1 MAEKLNVNA
10 ETKIFE
16 LPIDVT
22 AAGEVSKTLATAD
35 TYVDRNIKVT
45 VRTPDADLK
54 IVEDE
59 GSGVITATVST
70 TDTTYTSDTETKH
83 AITIAA
89 DAHVNKTTVG
99 VNQAG
104 FLASTDTI
112 DIAAADAVQNTKTLY
127 IKEGAI
133 TATGEATATGNVTLE
148 SAGAAPESGF
158 YIKAAAAGSAKVTTA
173 GWVEPGDPI
182 ESSGDAYYT
191 LPTTSFGNT
200 EVSGKTY
207 EDIDEKAPV
216 LVEGGYLYI
225 GEGYIRDSKISLAK
239 LVPDHGTLPVVDAKS
254 EWMYKG
260 YSAYDNEGKLIAG
273 TMGDAVLGDIS
284 ATNVKATVSAVTVAA
299 NEGVFKVTGSG
310 DISGKTSVAVTQRG
324 LATTDMSKTGDIA
337 GTANVEATLAKIG
350 LAATADKESAVV
362 KPVITKDTSTA
373 QSGAITTIQPTSG
386 KYVAVSAAAI
396 SESVTV
402 TPTVATEGYGTADLH
417 SATAKTITVGTEA
430 SDRFYIPLNVG
441 SHSASIETPIVVNA
455 TATVAQTEETTA
467 GFEGNL
473 AAGILSAAPS
483 GEYITLKANA
493 TKTAGSLSC
502 NVTCTATEGYIEAGS
517 ETKTV
522 SGSVDVNVAA
532 AADKYI
538 RVYDGTIL

>member
-10 ETKIFE
+10 ETKVFE

-54 IVEDE
+54 IVEAE

-127 IKEGAI
+127 IKEGVIA
-133 TATGEATATGNVTLE
+133 ATGEATATGNVALE
-148 SAGAAPESGF
+148 PAGAAPESGF
-158 YIKAAAAGSAKVTTA
+158 YIRAAAAGSAKVTTA
-173 GWVEPGDPI
+173 GWVEPSAPI

-207 EDIDEKAPV
+207 EDIDAKAPV

-239 LVPDHGTLPVVDAKS
+239 LIPDHGTLPVVDAKS

-273 TMGDAVLGDIS
+273 TMDDAVLGDIS
-284 ATNVKATVSAVTVAA
+284 ATNVKATVSTVSVAA

-337 GTANVEATLAKIG
+337 GTASVEATLTKIG
-350 LAATADKESAVV
+350 LAATADKESAIV
-362 KPVITKDTSTA
+362 KPVIIKDTSTA

-473 AAGILSAAPS
+473 TAGILSAVPS

-493 TKTAGSLSC
+493 TKTAGSLSG

-522 SGSVDVNVAA
+522 SGSVDVNVTA

>member
-54 IVEDE
+54 IVEAE
-59 GSGVITATVST
+59 GSGAITATVST

-112 DIAAADAVQNTKTLY
+112 DIAAADAVQNTKTIY
-127 IKEGAI
+127 VKEGVIA
-133 TATGEATATGNVTLE
+133 ATGEATATGNVALE
-148 SAGAAPESGF
+148 PAGAAPESGF
-158 YIKAAAAGSAKVTTA
+158 YIRAAAAGSAKVTTA
-173 GWVEPGDPI
+173 GWVEPSAPI

-207 EDIDEKAPV
+207 EDIDAKAPV

-284 ATNVKATVSAVTVAA
+284 ATNVKATVSTVSVAA

-350 LAATADKESAVV
+350 LAATADKESAIV

-473 AAGILSAAPS
+473 TAGILSAVPS

-493 TKTAGSLSC
+493 TKTAGSLSG

-522 SGSVDVNVAA
+522 SGSVDVNVTA

>member
-10 ETKIFE
+10 ETKVFE

-54 IVEDE
+54 IVEAE
-59 GSGVITATVST
+59 GSGAITATVST
-70 TDTTYTSDTETKH
+70 TDKKYTSDTPTAH

-133 TATGEATATGNVTLE
+133 EATGSATATGNVTLA
-148 SAGAAPESGF
+148 SAGAAPKSGF
-158 YIKAAAAGSAKVTTA
+158 YIKAAAAGSAQVTTA
-173 GWVEPGDPI
+173 GWVEPSAPI

-207 EDIDEKAPV
+207 ENIDAKAPV

-225 GEGYIRDSKISLAK
+225 SEGYIKDSKISLAK

-260 YSAYDNEGKLIAG
+260 YSAYDNEGKLVAG

-284 ATNVKATVSAVTVAA
+284 ATNVKATVSTVSVAA

-337 GTANVEATLAKIG
+337 GTAKVEATLAKIG
-350 LAATADKESAVV
+350 LAATANKESAVV
-362 KPVITKDTSTA
+362 KPVISKDTSTA
-373 QSGAITTIQPTSG
+373 KSGDITTTQPTSG

-396 SESVTV
+396 AESVTV

-417 SATAKTITVGTEA
+417 AATAKTISVGTEA
-430 SDRFYIPLNVG
+430 SDRFYIPLNAG
-441 SHSASIETPIVVNA
+441 SHSASVETPVVVNA
-455 TATVAQTEETTA
+455 TATVAQTVEKTA

-473 AAGILSAAPS
+473 TAGILSAAPS
-483 GEYITLKANA
+483 GEYITLKATA
-493 TKTAGSLSC
+493 TKTAGSLSG
-502 NVTCTATEGYIEAGS
+502 NVTCAATEGYIEAS
-517 ETKTV
+517 SVTKTV
-522 SGSVDVNVAA
+522 SGSVDVNVTA

>member
-10 ETKIFE
+10 ETKVFE

-54 IVEDE
+54 IVEAE
-59 GSGVITATVST
+59 GSGAITATVST
-70 TDTTYTSDTETKH
+70 TDKKYTSDTPTAH

-112 DIAAADAVQNTKTLY
+112 DIAAADAVQNTKTIY
-127 IKEGAI
+127 IKEGVIA
-133 TATGEATATGNVTLE
+133 ATGEATATGNVTLDP
-148 SAGAAPESGF
+148 AGAAPESGF
-158 YIKAAAAGSAKVTTA
+158 YIRAAAAGSAKVTTA
-173 GWVEPGDPI
+173 GWVEPSAPI

-207 EDIDEKAPV
+207 EDIDAKAPV

-284 ATNVKATVSAVTVAA
+284 ATNVKATVSTVSVAA

-337 GTANVEATLAKIG
+337 GTANVEATLTKIG
-350 LAATADKESAVV
+350 LAATADKESAIV

-373 QSGAITTIQPTSG
+373 QSGAITTTQPTSG

-402 TPTVATEGYGTADLH
+402 TPTVATEGYGTVDLH

-430 SDRFYIPLNVG
+430 SDRFYIPLNAG
-441 SHSASIETPIVVNA
+441 SHSASVETPTVVNA
-455 TATVAQTEETTA
+455 TATVAQTVEKTA

-473 AAGILSAAPS
+473 TAGILSAAPS

-493 TKTAGSLSC
+493 TKTAGSLSG

-522 SGSVDVNVAA
+522 SGSVDVNVTA

>member
-10 ETKIFE
+10 ETKVFE

-54 IVEDE
+54 IVEAE

-133 TATGEATATGNVTLE
+133 EATGSATATGNVTLE

-207 EDIDEKAPV
+207 EDIDAKAPV

-284 ATNVKATVSAVTVAA
+284 ATNVKATVSTVSVAA

-337 GTANVEATLAKIG
+337 GTANVEATLTKIG

-473 AAGILSAAPS
+473 AAGILSAVPS

-493 TKTAGSLSC
+493 TKTAGSLSG
-502 NVTCTATEGYIEAGS
+502 NVTCTAIEGYIEAGS

-522 SGSVDVNVAA
+522 SGSVDVNVTA

>member
-10 ETKIFE
+10 ETKVFE

-54 IVEDE
+54 IVEAE
-59 GSGVITATVST
+59 GSGAITATVST
-70 TDTTYTSDTETKH
+70 TDKKYTSDTPTAH

-112 DIAAADAVQNTKTLY
+112 DIAAANATQDTKTLY

-133 TATGEATATGNVTLE
+133 TATGKATATGNVTLE
-148 SAGAAPESGF
+148 SAGKAPESGF

-200 EVSGKTY
+200 GVSGKTY
-207 EDIDEKAPV
+207 EDIDAKAPV

-260 YSAYDNEGKLIAG
+260 YSAYDNEGKLVAG

-284 ATNVKATVSAVTVAA
+284 ATNVKATVSAVSVAA
-299 NEGVFKVTGSG
+299 NEGAFKVTGSG

-373 QSGAITTIQPTSG
+373 KSGAITTTQPTSG

-396 SESVTV
+396 AESVTV

-417 SATAKTITVGTEA
+417 SATAKTISVGTEG
-430 SDRFYIPLNVG
+430 SDRVYIPLNAG
-441 SHSASIETPIVVNA
+441 SHSASVETPIVVNA
-455 TATVAQTEETTA
+455 TATVAQTVEKTA

-473 AAGILSAAPS
+473 SAGILSAVPS

-493 TKTAGSLSC
+493 TKTAGSLSG

-522 SGSVDVNVAA
+522 SGSVDVNVTA

>member
-16 LPIDVT
+16 LPIDVA

-54 IVEDE
+54 IVEAE

-70 TDTTYTSDTETKH
+70 TDTTYTSDTPTPH

-127 IKEGAI
+127 IKEGVIA
-133 TATGEATATGNVTLE
+133 ATGEATATGNVALE
-148 SAGAAPESGF
+148 PAGAAPESGF
-158 YIKAAAAGSAKVTTA
+158 YIRAAAAGSAKVTTA
-173 GWVEPGDPI
+173 GWVEPSAPI

-207 EDIDEKAPV
+207 EDIDAKAPV

-284 ATNVKATVSAVTVAA
+284 ATNVKATVSTVSVAA

-350 LAATADKESAVV
+350 LAATADKESAIV

-473 AAGILSAAPS
+473 TAGILSAVPS

-493 TKTAGSLSC
+493 TKTAGSLSG

-522 SGSVDVNVAA
+522 SGSVDVNVTA

>member
-10 ETKIFE
+10 ETKVFE

-54 IVEDE
+54 IVEAE

-127 IKEGAI
+127 IKEGVIA
-133 TATGEATATGNVTLE
+133 ATGEATATGNVVLE
-148 SAGAAPESGF
+148 PAGAAPESGF
-158 YIKAAAAGSAKVTTA
+158 YIRAAAAGSAKVTTA
-173 GWVEPGDPI
+173 GWVEPSAPI

-200 EVSGKTY
+200 EVSGKIY
-207 EDIDEKAPV
+207 EDIDAKAPV

-225 GEGYIRDSKISLAK
+225 GEGYIKNSKISLAK

-273 TMGDAVLGDIS
+273 TMDDAVLGDIS
-284 ATNVKATVSAVTVAA
+284 ATNVKATVSTVSVAA
-299 NEGVFKVTGSG
+299 DAGAFKVTGSG
-310 DISGKTSVAVTQRG
+310 SISGKTSVAVTQRG

-386 KYVAVSAAAI
+386 KYVAVSTAAI
-396 SESVTV
+396 AESVTV

-473 AAGILSAAPS
+473 TAGILSAVPS

-493 TKTAGSLSC
+493 TKTAGSLSG

-522 SGSVDVNVAA
+522 SGSVDVNVTA

>member
-54 IVEDE
+54 IVEAE
-59 GSGVITATVST
+59 GSGAITATVST
-70 TDTTYTSDTETKH
+70 TDTTYTSDTETPY

-112 DIAAADAVQNTKTLY
+112 DIAAADATQNTKTIY
-127 IKEGAI
+127 VKEGAI
-133 TATGEATATGNVTLE
+133 EATGEATADGNVKLE
-148 SAGAAPESGF
+148 AAGAAPESGF
-158 YIKAAAAGSAKVTTA
+158 YIRAAAAGSAQVTTA

-207 EDIDEKAPV
+207 EDIDAKAPV

-260 YSAYDNEGKLIAG
+260 YSAYDNEGKLVAG

-284 ATNVKATVSAVTVAA
+284 ATNVKATVSTVSVAA

-350 LAATADKESAVV
+350 LAATADKESAIV

-386 KYVAVSAAAI
+386 KYVAVSTAAI
-396 SESVTV
+396 AESVTV

-417 SATAKTITVGTEA
+417 SATAKTISVGTEA
-430 SDRFYIPLNVG
+430 SDRFYIPLSVG
-441 SHSASIETPIVVNA
+441 SHSASVETPIVVNA

-473 AAGILSAAPS
+473 SAGILSAVPS

-493 TKTAGSLSC
+493 TKTAGSLSS

-522 SGSVDVNVAA
+522 SGNVDVNVTA

>member
-10 ETKIFE
+10 ETKVFE

-22 AAGEVSKTLATAD
+22 AAGEVSKTRATAD

-54 IVEDE
+54 IVEAE
-59 GSGVITATVST
+59 GSGAITATVST
-70 TDTTYTSDTETKH
+70 TDKKYTSDTETPH

-112 DIAAADAVQNTKTLY
+112 DIAASDAVQNTKTLY

-133 TATGEATATGNVTLE
+133 TATGEATATGNVALAP
-148 SAGAAPESGF
+148 AGAAPESGF

-191 LPTTSFGNT
+191 LPTTSFDNT

-207 EDIDEKAPV
+207 EDIDAKAPV

-225 GEGYIRDSKISLAK
+225 SEGYIRDSKISLAK
-239 LVPDHGTLPVVDAKS
+239 LVPDHGNLPVVDAKS
-254 EWMYKG
+254 EWLYKG
-260 YSAYDNEGKLIAG
+260 YSAYDNDGKLIAG
-273 TMGDAVLGDIS
+273 TMGDAVLSDIS
-284 ATNVKATVSAVTVAA
+284 ATNVKATVSAV
-299 NEGVFKVTGSG
+299 
-310 DISGKTSVAVTQRG
+310 SVAVTQRG

-337 GTANVEATLAKIG
+337 GTAKVEATLAKIG

-373 QSGAITTIQPTSG
+373 KSGAITTTQPTSG

-396 SESVTV
+396 AESVTV

-417 SATAKTITVGTEA
+417 SATAKTISVGTEA
-430 SDRFYIPLNVG
+430 SDRFYIPLSAG
-441 SHSASIETPIVVNA
+441 SHSASVETPVVVNA
-455 TATVAQTEETTA
+455 TATVAQTVEKTA

-473 AAGILSAAPS
+473 EAGILSAAPS

-493 TKTAGSLSC
+493 TKTAGSLSS

-522 SGSVDVNVAA
+522 SGSVDVNVTA

>member
-10 ETKIFE
+10 KTKVFE

-54 IVEDE
+54 IVEAE
-59 GSGVITATVST
+59 GSGAITATVST
-70 TDTTYTSDTETKH
+70 TDKKYTSDTVTPH

-99 VNQAG
+99 VSQSG

-112 DIAAADAVQNTKTLY
+112 DIAAADAVQNTKTIY

-133 TATGEATATGNVTLE
+133 TATGKATATGNVALE
-148 SAGAAPESGF
+148 PAGAAPESGF
-158 YIKAAAAGSAKVTTA
+158 YIRAAAAGSAKVTTA

-182 ESSGDAYYT
+182 KSSGDAYYT
-191 LPTTSFGNT
+191 LPTTSFDNK

-207 EDIDEKAPV
+207 EDIDGKAPV

-225 GEGYIRDSKISLAK
+225 GEGYIRNSKISLAK

-260 YSAYDNEGKLIAG
+260 YSAYDNEGKLVAG

-284 ATNVKATVSAVTVAA
+284 ATNVKATVSTVSVAA

-324 LATTDMSKTGDIA
+324 LATTDMSKIGDVA

-350 LAATADKESAVV
+350 LTATADKESAVV

-373 QSGAITTIQPTSG
+373 KSGAITTIQPTSG

-396 SESVTV
+396 AESVTV

-417 SATAKTITVGTEA
+417 SATAKTIAVGTEA
-430 SDRFYIPLNVG
+430 SDRFYIPLSAG
-441 SHSASIETPIVVNA
+441 SHSASVGTPVIVNA
-455 TATVAQTEETTA
+455 TATVAQTVEKTA

-473 AAGILSAAPS
+473 AVGILSAAPS

-493 TKTAGSLSC
+493 TKTAGSLSG
-502 NVTCTATEGYIEAGS
+502 NVTCAATEGYIEAS
-517 ETKTV
+517 SVTKTV
-522 SGSVDVNVAA
+522 SGSVDVNVTA

-538 RVYDGTIL
+538 RVYDGAIL

>member
-10 ETKIFE
+10 ETKVFE

-54 IVEDE
+54 IVEAE

-133 TATGEATATGNVTLE
+133 SATGEATADGNVKLE
-148 SAGAAPESGF
+148 AAGAAPESGF
-158 YIKAAAAGSAKVTTA
+158 YIRAAAAGSAQVTTA

-299 NEGVFKVTGSG
+299 DEGVFKVTGSG

-350 LAATADKESAVV
+350 LAATADKESAIV

-373 QSGAITTIQPTSG
+373 QSGAITTTQPTSG

-396 SESVTV
+396 AESVTV

-473 AAGILSAAPS
+473 SAGILSAVPS

-493 TKTAGSLSC
+493 TKTAGSLSG

-522 SGSVDVNVAA
+522 SGSVDVNVTA

>member
-10 ETKIFE
+10 ETKVFE

-54 IVEDE
+54 IVEAE
-59 GSGVITATVST
+59 GSGAITATVST
-70 TDTTYTSDTETKH
+70 TDTTYTSDTPTSH
-83 AITIAA
+83 AIEIAA

-112 DIAAADAVQNTKTLY
+112 DIAAADAVKNTKTLY
-127 IKEGAI
+127 VKEGVIA
-133 TATGEATATGNVTLE
+133 ATGEATADGNVKLE
-148 SAGAAPESGF
+148 KAGEAPSTGF
-158 YIKAAAAGSAKVTTA
+158 YVRAAAAGSAQVTTA
-173 GWVEPGDPI
+173 GWVEPGAPI

-207 EDIDEKAPV
+207 EDIDGKAPV

-225 GEGYIRDSKISLAK
+225 SEGYIKDSKISLAK
-239 LVPDHGTLPVVDAKS
+239 LVPDHGNLPVVDAKS

-273 TMGDAVLGDIS
+273 TMDDAVLGDIS
-284 ATNVKATVSAVTVAA
+284 ATNVKATVSTVSVAA

-350 LAATADKESAVV
+350 LAATADKESAIV

-396 SESVTV
+396 AESVTV

-430 SDRFYIPLNVG
+430 SDRFYIPLNAG
-441 SHSASIETPIVVNA
+441 SHSASVETPIVVNA
-455 TATVAQTEETTA
+455 TATVAQTVEKTA

-473 AAGILSAAPS
+473 SAGILSAVPS

-493 TKTAGSLSC
+493 TKTAGSLSG
-502 NVTCTATEGYIEAGS
+502 NVTCTAVEGYIESGS

-522 SGSVDVNVAA
+522 SGSVDVNVTA

>member
-10 ETKIFE
+10 ETKVFE
-16 LPIDVT
+16 LPIDVA

-54 IVEDE
+54 IVDAE
-59 GSGVITATVST
+59 GSGAITATVST
-70 TDTTYTSDTETKH
+70 TDTTYTSDSATKY
-83 AITIAA
+83 AIEIAA

-112 DIAAADAVQNTKTLY
+112 DIAAADAVKNTKTLY
-127 IKEGAI
+127 IKEGEI
-133 TATGEATATGNVTLE
+133 TATGEATATGNVTLA

-207 EDIDEKAPV
+207 EDIDAKAPV

-239 LVPDHGTLPVVDAKS
+239 LVPNHGNLPVVDAKS

-260 YSAYDNEGKLIAG
+260 YSAYDNDGKLIAG

-284 ATNVKATVSAVTVAA
+284 ATNVKATVSAVSVAA
-299 NEGVFKVTGSG
+299 DEGVFKVTGSG

-350 LAATADKESAVV
+350 LAAIADKESAVV

-373 QSGAITTIQPTSG
+373 KSGAITTVQPTSG
-386 KYVAVSAAAI
+386 KYVAVSTAAI
-396 SESVTV
+396 AESVTV

-417 SATAKTITVGTEA
+417 SATAKTISVGTEA
-430 SDRFYIPLNVG
+430 SDRFYIPLSAG
-441 SHSASIETPIVVNA
+441 SHSASVETPIVVNA
-455 TATVAQTEETTA
+455 TATVAQTVEKTA

-473 AAGILSAAPS
+473 TAGILSAAPS

-493 TKTAGSLSC
+493 TKTAGSLSG

-522 SGSVDVNVAA
+522 SGSVDVNVTA

>member
-10 ETKIFE
+10 ETKVFE

-54 IVEDE
+54 IVDAE
-59 GSGVITATVST
+59 GSGAITATVST
-70 TDTTYTSDTETKH
+70 TDTTYTSDSATKY
-83 AITIAA
+83 AIEIAA

-133 TATGEATATGNVTLE
+133 TATGEATATGNVVLA

-207 EDIDEKAPV
+207 EDIDAKAPV

-239 LVPDHGTLPVVDAKS
+239 LVPNHGNLPVVDAKS

-260 YSAYDNEGKLIAG
+260 YSAYDNDGKLIAG

-284 ATNVKATVSAVTVAA
+284 ATNVKATVSAVSVAA
-299 NEGVFKVTGSG
+299 DEGVFKVTGSG

-350 LAATADKESAVV
+350 LAAIADKESAVV

-373 QSGAITTIQPTSG
+373 KSGAITTVQPTSG
-386 KYVAVSAAAI
+386 KYVAVSTAAI
-396 SESVTV
+396 AESVTV

-417 SATAKTITVGTEA
+417 SATAKTISVGTEA
-430 SDRFYIPLNVG
+430 SDRFYIPLSAG
-441 SHSASIETPIVVNA
+441 SHSASVETPIVVNA
-455 TATVAQTEETTA
+455 TATVAQTVEKTA

-473 AAGILSAAPS
+473 TAGILSAAPS

-493 TKTAGSLSC
+493 TKTAGSLSG

-522 SGSVDVNVAA
+522 SGSVDVNVTA

>member
-54 IVEDE
+54 IVEAE
-59 GSGVITATVST
+59 GSGAITTTVST
-70 TDTTYTSDTETKH
+70 TDTTYTSDTETPY

-112 DIAAADAVQNTKTLY
+112 DIAAADATQNTKTIY
-127 IKEGAI
+127 VKEGEI
-133 TATGEATATGNVTLE
+133 TATGEATATGNVALE
-148 SAGAAPESGF
+148 PAGAAPESGF
-158 YIKAAAAGSAKVTTA
+158 YIRAAAAGSAKVTTA

-207 EDIDEKAPV
+207 EDIDGKAPV

-225 GEGYIRDSKISLAK
+225 SEGYIRDSKISLAK

-284 ATNVKATVSAVTVAA
+284 ATNVKATVSTVSVAA
-299 NEGVFKVTGSG
+299 NEGTFKVTGSG

-350 LAATADKESAVV
+350 LAATADKESAIV

-373 QSGAITTIQPTSG
+373 KSGAITTTQPTSG

-396 SESVTV
+396 AESVTV

-417 SATAKTITVGTEA
+417 SATAKTISVGTEA

-441 SHSASIETPIVVNA
+441 SHSASVETPIVVNA

-473 AAGILSAAPS
+473 SAGILSAAPS

-493 TKTAGSLSC
+493 TKTAGSLSG

-522 SGSVDVNVAA
+522 SGNVDVNVTA

>member
-10 ETKIFE
+10 ETKVFE

-54 IVEDE
+54 IVEAE
-59 GSGVITATVST
+59 GSGAITATVST
-70 TDTTYTSDTETKH
+70 TDTKYTSDTETKY
-83 AITIAA
+83 AIEIAA

-112 DIAAADAVQNTKTLY
+112 DIAAADAVKNTKTLY

-133 TATGEATATGNVTLE
+133 EATGSATATGNVALE
-148 SAGAAPESGF
+148 PAGAAPESGF
-158 YIKAAAAGSAKVTTA
+158 YIRAAAAGSAKVTTA
-173 GWVEPGDPI
+173 GWVEPSAPI

-200 EVSGKTY
+200 EVSGKIY

-260 YSAYDNEGKLIAG
+260 YSAYDNEGKLVAG

-284 ATNVKATVSAVTVAA
+284 ATNVKATVSAVSVAA

-324 LATTDMSKTGDIA
+324 LATTDLSKTGDIA

-373 QSGAITTIQPTSG
+373 KSGAITTTQPTSG

-396 SESVTV
+396 AESVTV

-417 SATAKTITVGTEA
+417 AATAKTISVGTEA
-430 SDRFYIPLNVG
+430 SDRFYIPLNAG
-441 SHSASIETPIVVNA
+441 SHSASAETPVVVNA

-473 AAGILSAAPS
+473 TAGILSAAPS

-493 TKTAGSLSC
+493 TKTAGSLSS

-522 SGSVDVNVAA
+522 SGSVDVNVTA

>member
-10 ETKIFE
+10 KTKVFE

-54 IVEDE
+54 IVEAE
-59 GSGVITATVST
+59 GSGAITATVST
-70 TDTTYTSDTETKH
+70 TDTTYTSDSATKY
-83 AITIAA
+83 AIKIAA

-127 IKEGAI
+127 VKEGAI
-133 TATGEATATGNVTLE
+133 TATGEATATGNVTLA

-173 GWVEPGDPI
+173 GWVEPGNPI

-207 EDIDEKAPV
+207 EDIDAKAPV

-260 YSAYDNEGKLIAG
+260 YSAYDNEGKLVAG

-284 ATNVKATVSAVTVAA
+284 ATNVKATVSAVSVAA
-299 NEGVFKVTGSG
+299 NEGIFKVTGSG

-373 QSGAITTIQPTSG
+373 KSGAITTVQPTSG

-396 SESVTV
+396 AESVTV

-417 SATAKTITVGTEA
+417 SATAKTISVGTEA
-430 SDRFYIPLNVG
+430 SDRFYIPLNAG
-441 SHSASIETPIVVNA
+441 SHSASAETPVVVNA

-473 AAGILSAAPS
+473 SAGILSAAPS

-493 TKTAGSLSC
+493 TKTAGSLSS

-522 SGSVDVNVAA
+522 SGSVDVNVTA

>member
-54 IVEDE
+54 IVEAE

-112 DIAAADAVQNTKTLY
+112 DIAAADAVQNTKTIY

-173 GWVEPGDPI
+173 GWVEPSAPI

-207 EDIDEKAPV
+207 EDIDAKAPV

-350 LAATADKESAVV
+350 LAATADKESAIV

-473 AAGILSAAPS
+473 TAGILSAVPS

-493 TKTAGSLSC
+493 TKTAGSLSG

-522 SGSVDVNVAA
+522 SGSVDVNVTA

>member
-10 ETKIFE
+10 KTKVFE

-54 IVEDE
+54 IVEAE
-59 GSGVITATVST
+59 GSGAITAKVST
-70 TDTTYTSDTETKH
+70 TDKKYTSDTVTPH

-99 VNQAG
+99 VSQSG

-112 DIAAADAVQNTKTLY
+112 DIAAADAVQNTKTIY
-127 IKEGAI
+127 VKEGAI

-148 SAGAAPESGF
+148 PAGAAPKSGF
-158 YIKAAAAGSAKVTTA
+158 YIRAAAAGSAKVTTA
-173 GWVEPGDPI
+173 GWVEPSDPI

-207 EDIDEKAPV
+207 EDIDAKAPV

-284 ATNVKATVSAVTVAA
+284 ATNVKATVSTVSVAA

-386 KYVAVSAAAI
+386 KYVAVSTAAI
-396 SESVTV
+396 AESVTV
-402 TPTVATEGYGTADLH
+402 TPTVATEGYGTTDLH
-417 SATAKTITVGTEA
+417 SATAKTISVGTEA
-430 SDRFYIPLNVG
+430 SDRFYIPLSVG
-441 SHSASIETPIVVNA
+441 SHSASVETPIVVNA
-455 TATVAQTEETTA
+455 TATVAQIVEKTA
-467 GFEGNL
+467 GFQGNL
-473 AAGILSAAPS
+473 SAGILSAAPS

-493 TKTAGSLSC
+493 TKTAGSLSS

-522 SGSVDVNVAA
+522 SGNVDVNVTA

>member
-10 ETKIFE
+10 ETKVFE

-54 IVEDE
+54 IVEAE

-133 TATGEATATGNVTLE
+133 TATGEATATGNVKLE
-148 SAGAAPESGF
+148 AAGAAPESGF

-173 GWVEPGDPI
+173 GWVEPSAPI

-207 EDIDEKAPV
+207 EDIDAKAPV

-284 ATNVKATVSAVTVAA
+284 ATNVKATVSTVSVAA
-299 NEGVFKVTGSG
+299 DEGVFKVTGSG

-337 GTANVEATLAKIG
+337 GTANVEATLTKIG
-350 LAATADKESAVV
+350 LAATADKESAIV

-373 QSGAITTIQPTSG
+373 QSGAITTTQPTSG

-473 AAGILSAAPS
+473 TAGILSAVPS

-493 TKTAGSLSC
+493 TKTAGSLSG

-522 SGSVDVNVAA
+522 SGSVDVNVTA

>member
-54 IVEDE
+54 IVEAE
-59 GSGVITATVST
+59 GSGAITTTVST
-70 TDTTYTSDTETKH
+70 TDTTYTSDTETKY
-83 AITIAA
+83 AIEIAA

-112 DIAAADAVQNTKTLY
+112 DIAAADAVKNTKTLY
-127 IKEGAI
+127 IKEGKI

-148 SAGAAPESGF
+148 SAGTAPESGF
-158 YIKAAAAGSAKVTTA
+158 YIRAAAAGSAKVTTA

-200 EVSGKTY
+200 GVSGKTY
-207 EDIDEKAPV
+207 EDIDAKAPV

-239 LVPDHGTLPVVDAKS
+239 LVPDHGTLPVIDAKS

-284 ATNVKATVSAVTVAA
+284 ATNVKATVSTVSVAA

-350 LAATADKESAVV
+350 LAATADKESAIV

-373 QSGAITTIQPTSG
+373 KSGAITTTQPTSG

-396 SESVTV
+396 AESVTV

-417 SATAKTITVGTEA
+417 SATAKTISVGTEA
-430 SDRFYIPLNVG
+430 SDRFYIPLSVG
-441 SHSASIETPIVVNA
+441 SHSASVETPIVVNA
-455 TATVAQTEETTA
+455 TATVAQTVEKTA

-473 AAGILSAAPS
+473 SAGILSAAPS

-493 TKTAGSLSC
+493 TKTAGSLSG
-502 NVTCTATEGYIEAGS
+502 NVTCAATEGYIEAGS

-522 SGSVDVNVAA
+522 SGSVDVNVTA

>member
-54 IVEDE
+54 IVEAE

-70 TDTTYTSDTETKH
+70 TDTTYTSDTETPH

-284 ATNVKATVSAVTVAA
+284 ATNVKATVSTVSVAA

-337 GTANVEATLAKIG
+337 GTASVEATLTKIG
-350 LAATADKESAVV
+350 LAATADKESAIV

-373 QSGAITTIQPTSG
+373 QSGAITTTQPTSG

-473 AAGILSAAPS
+473 TAGILSAVPS

-493 TKTAGSLSC
+493 TKTAGSLSG

-522 SGSVDVNVAA
+522 SGSVDVNVTA

>member
-54 IVEDE
+54 IVEAE
-59 GSGVITATVST
+59 GSGAITATVST
-70 TDTTYTSDTETKH
+70 TDTTYTSDTETPH

-133 TATGEATATGNVTLE
+133 TATGEATATGNIKLE

-207 EDIDEKAPV
+207 EDIDAKAPV

-260 YSAYDNEGKLIAG
+260 YSAYDNEGKLVAG
-273 TMGDAVLGDIS
+273 TMDDAVLGDIS
-284 ATNVKATVSAVTVAA
+284 ATNVKAIVSTVSVAA
-299 NEGVFKVTGSG
+299 DEGVFKVTGSG

-337 GTANVEATLAKIG
+337 GTASVEATLTKIG
-350 LAATADKESAVV
+350 LAATADKESAIV

-430 SDRFYIPLNVG
+430 SDRFYIPLNAG
-441 SHSASIETPIVVNA
+441 SHSASVETPIVVNA
-455 TATVAQTEETTA
+455 TATVAQTVEKTA

-473 AAGILSAAPS
+473 SAGILSAAPS

-493 TKTAGSLSC
+493 TKTAGSLSG

-522 SGSVDVNVAA
+522 SGSVDVNVTA

>member
-10 ETKIFE
+10 ETKVFE

-54 IVEDE
+54 IVEAE
-59 GSGVITATVST
+59 GSGAITATVST
-70 TDTTYTSDTETKH
+70 TDKKYTSDTPTAH

-112 DIAAADAVQNTKTLY
+112 DIAAADAVQNTKTIY
-127 IKEGAI
+127 IKEGVIA
-133 TATGEATATGNVTLE
+133 ATGEATATGNVTLDP
-148 SAGAAPESGF
+148 AGAAPESGF
-158 YIKAAAAGSAKVTTA
+158 YIRAAAAGSAKVTTA
-173 GWVEPGDPI
+173 GWVEPSAPI

-207 EDIDEKAPV
+207 EDIDAKAPV

-273 TMGDAVLGDIS
+273 TMDDAVLGDIS
-284 ATNVKATVSAVTVAA
+284 ATNVKATVSTVSVAA

-337 GTANVEATLAKIG
+337 GTANVEATLTKIG
-350 LAATADKESAVV
+350 LAATADKESAIV

-396 SESVTV
+396 AESVTV

-430 SDRFYIPLNVG
+430 SDRFYIPLNAG
-441 SHSASIETPIVVNA
+441 SHSASVETPTVVNA
-455 TATVAQTEETTA
+455 TATVAQTVEKTA

-473 AAGILSAAPS
+473 TAGILSAAPS

-493 TKTAGSLSC
+493 TKTAGSLSG

-522 SGSVDVNVAA
+522 SGSVDVNVTA

>member
-10 ETKIFE
+10 ETKVFE

-54 IVEDE
+54 IVEAE

-133 TATGEATATGNVTLE
+133 SATGEATADGNVKLE
-148 SAGAAPESGF
+148 AAGAAPESGF
-158 YIKAAAAGSAKVTTA
+158 YIRAAAAGSAQVTTA

-299 NEGVFKVTGSG
+299 DEGVFKVTGSG

-350 LAATADKESAVV
+350 LAATADKESAIV

-386 KYVAVSAAAI
+386 KYVAVSTAAI
-396 SESVTV
+396 AESVTV

-473 AAGILSAAPS
+473 SAGILSAVPS

-493 TKTAGSLSC
+493 TKTAGSLSG

-522 SGSVDVNVAA
+522 SGSVDVNVTA

>member
-54 IVEDE
+54 IVEAE
-59 GSGVITATVST
+59 GSGAITATVST
-70 TDTTYTSDTETKH
+70 TDKKYTSDTETKH

-112 DIAAADAVQNTKTLY
+112 DIAASDAVQNTKTLY

-133 TATGEATATGNVTLE
+133 EATGSATATGNVTLE

-207 EDIDEKAPV
+207 EDIDAKAPV

-284 ATNVKATVSAVTVAA
+284 ATNVKATVSTVSVAA
-299 NEGVFKVTGSG
+299 NEGTFKVTGSG

-324 LATTDMSKTGDIA
+324 LATTDMSKTGDVA

-386 KYVAVSAAAI
+386 KYVAVSTAAI
-396 SESVTV
+396 TESVTV

-417 SATAKTITVGTEA
+417 SATAKTISVGTEA

-441 SHSASIETPIVVNA
+441 SHSASVETPIVVNA
-455 TATVAQTEETTA
+455 TATVAQTVEKTA

-493 TKTAGSLSC
+493 TKTAGSLSS

-522 SGSVDVNVAA
+522 SGSVDVNVTA

>member
-1 MAEKLNVNA
+1 MAEKSNVNA
-10 ETKIFE
+10 ETKVFE

-54 IVEDE
+54 IVEAE
-59 GSGVITATVST
+59 GSGAITATVST
-70 TDTTYTSDTETKH
+70 TDTKYTSDTETKH

-112 DIAAADAVQNTKTLY
+112 DIAAADAVKNTKTLY

-133 TATGEATATGNVTLE
+133 EATGSATATGNVTLE

-200 EVSGKTY
+200 GVSGKTY
-207 EDIDEKAPV
+207 EDIDAKAPV

-260 YSAYDNEGKLIAG
+260 YSAYDNEGKLVAG

-284 ATNVKATVSAVTVAA
+284 ATNVKATVSAVSVAA

-324 LATTDMSKTGDIA
+324 LATTDLSKTGDIA
-337 GTANVEATLAKIG
+337 GTANVEATLTKIG

-373 QSGAITTIQPTSG
+373 KSGDITTTQPTSG

-396 SESVTV
+396 AESVTV

-417 SATAKTITVGTEA
+417 AATAKTISVGTEA
-430 SDRFYIPLNVG
+430 SDRFYIPLNAG
-441 SHSASIETPIVVNA
+441 SHSASVETPVVVNA
-455 TATVAQTEETTA
+455 TATVAQTVEKTA

-473 AAGILSAAPS
+473 EAGILSAAPS

-493 TKTAGSLSC
+493 TKTAGSLSG

-522 SGSVDVNVAA
+522 SGSVDVNVTA

>member
-10 ETKIFE
+10 ETKVFE
-16 LPIDVT
+16 LPIDVA

-54 IVEDE
+54 IVEAE
-59 GSGVITATVST
+59 GSGAITATVST
-70 TDTTYTSDTETKH
+70 TDTTYTSDTETPY

-112 DIAAADAVQNTKTLY
+112 DIAAADATQNTKTIY
-127 IKEGAI
+127 VKEGEI
-133 TATGEATATGNVTLE
+133 TATGEATATGNVALE
-148 SAGAAPESGF
+148 PAGAAPESGF
-158 YIKAAAAGSAKVTTA
+158 YIRAAAAGSAKVTTA
-173 GWVEPGDPI
+173 GWVEPSAPI

-207 EDIDEKAPV
+207 EDIDAKAPV

-284 ATNVKATVSAVTVAA
+284 ATNVKATVSTVSVAA
-299 NEGVFKVTGSG
+299 NEGAFKVTGSG

-350 LAATADKESAVV
+350 LAATADKESAIV

-373 QSGAITTIQPTSG
+373 KSGVITTTQPTSG
-386 KYVAVSAAAI
+386 KYVAVSTAAI
-396 SESVTV
+396 AESVTV

-417 SATAKTITVGTEA
+417 SATAKTISVGTEA
-430 SDRFYIPLNVG
+430 SDRFYIPLNAG
-441 SHSASIETPIVVNA
+441 AHSASVETPIVVNA
-455 TATVAQTEETTA
+455 TATVAQTVEKTA

-493 TKTAGSLSC
+493 TKTAGSLSS

-522 SGSVDVNVAA
+522 SGSVDVNVTA

>member
-1 MAEKLNVNA
+1 M
-10 ETKIFE
+10 
-16 LPIDVT
+16 PIDVT

-45 VRTPDADLK
+45 VKTPDADLK
-54 IVEDE
+54 IVEAE
-59 GSGVITATVST
+59 GSGEITAAVST
-70 TDTTYTSDTETKH
+70 TDTTYTSDTETPY

-104 FLASTDTI
+104 FLAATDTI
-112 DIAAADAVQNTKTLY
+112 DIAAADAKQNTKTIY
-127 IKEGAI
+127 VKQGTIE
-133 TATGEATATGNVTLE
+133 ATGEATATGNVKLE
-148 SAGAAPESGF
+148 KAGAAPESGF
-158 YIKAAAAGSAKVTTA
+158 YVKAAAAGSASVTTA
-173 GWVEPGDPI
+173 GWVGADTEI
-182 ESSGDAYYT
+182 TSSGDAYYT
-191 LPTTSFGNT
+191 LPETSFGNT
-200 EVSGKTY
+200 EASGKTY
-207 EDIDEKAPV
+207 EDIDAKAPV

-225 GEGYIRDSKISLAK
+225 GEGYIKDSKISLAK

-260 YSAYDNEGKLIAG
+260 YSAYDNDGKLIAG
-273 TMGDAVLGDIS
+273 TMDDAVLGDIS
-284 ATNVKATVSAVTVAA
+284 ATNVKATVSSVTVAA
-299 NEGVFKVTGSG
+299 EEGVFKVTGSG
-310 DISGKTSVAVTQRG
+310 DISGTTSVAVTQRG
-324 LATTDMSKTGDIA
+324 LATTDMSKSGDIE
-337 GTANVEATLAKIG
+337 GTANVNATLAKIG
-350 LAATADKESAVV
+350 LAATADKESATV

-373 QSGAITTIQPTSG
+373 QSGEITTTVPEG

-396 SESVTV
+396 AESVTV

-417 SATAKTITVGTEA
+417 SATAKTISVGTEA
-430 SDRFYIPLNVG
+430 SDRFYIPLNAG
-441 SHSASIETPIVVNA
+441 SHSASMSDPTIVNA
-455 TATVAQTEETTA
+455 TATVAQTEEASA

-493 TKTAGSLSC
+493 TKTAGSLSG

-522 SGSVDVNVAA
+522 SGDVDVNVTA

>member
-10 ETKIFE
+10 ETKVFE

-54 IVEDE
+54 IVEAA
-59 GSGVITATVST
+59 GSGAITTTVST
-70 TDTTYTSDTETKH
+70 TDTTYTSDTETKY
-83 AITIAA
+83 AIEIAA

-112 DIAAADAVQNTKTLY
+112 DIAAADAVKNTKTLY
-127 IKEGAI
+127 IKEGKI

-148 SAGAAPESGF
+148 SAGTAPESGF

-173 GWVEPGDPI
+173 GWVEPGNPI

-191 LPTTSFGNT
+191 LPTISFGNT

-207 EDIDEKAPV
+207 EDIDAKAPV

-225 GEGYIRDSKISLAK
+225 GEGYIKDSKISLAK
-239 LVPDHGTLPVVDAKS
+239 LVPDHGTLPVIDAKS

-284 ATNVKATVSAVTVAA
+284 ATNVKATVSTVSVAA

-337 GTANVEATLAKIG
+337 GTANVEATLTKIG
-350 LAATADKESAVV
+350 LAATADKESAIV

-396 SESVTV
+396 AESVTV

-430 SDRFYIPLNVG
+430 SDRFYIPLNAG
-441 SHSASIETPIVVNA
+441 SHSASAETPVVVNA

-473 AAGILSAAPS
+473 SAGILSAAPS

-493 TKTAGSLSC
+493 TKTAGSLSS

-522 SGSVDVNVAA
+522 SGSVDVNVTA

>member
-10 ETKIFE
+10 ETKVFE

-54 IVEDE
+54 IVEAE
-59 GSGVITATVST
+59 GSGAITATVST
-70 TDTTYTSDTETKH
+70 TDKKYTSDTPTPH

-112 DIAAADAVQNTKTLY
+112 DIAAANAVQNTKTIY
-127 IKEGAI
+127 VKEGVI
-133 TATGEATATGNVTLE
+133 EATGEATATGNVALE
-148 SAGAAPESGF
+148 PAGAAPESGF
-158 YIKAAAAGSAKVTTA
+158 YIRAAAAGSAKVTTA
-173 GWVEPGDPI
+173 GWVEPSAPI

-207 EDIDEKAPV
+207 EDIDAKAPV
-216 LVEGGYLYI
+216 LTEGGYLYI
-225 GEGYIRDSKISLAK
+225 GEGYIRNSKISLAK

-273 TMGDAVLGDIS
+273 TMDDAILGDIS
-284 ATNVKATVSAVTVAA
+284 ATNVKATVSTVSVAA

-350 LAATADKESAVV
+350 LAATADKESAIV

-473 AAGILSAAPS
+473 TAGILSAVPS

-493 TKTAGSLSC
+493 TKTAGSLSG

-522 SGSVDVNVAA
+522 SGSVDVNVTA